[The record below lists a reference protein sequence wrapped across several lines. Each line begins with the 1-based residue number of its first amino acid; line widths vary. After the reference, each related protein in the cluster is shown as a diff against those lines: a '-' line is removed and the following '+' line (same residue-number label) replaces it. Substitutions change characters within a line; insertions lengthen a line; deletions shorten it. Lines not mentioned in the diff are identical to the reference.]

1 MPEGA
6 NRAKPA
12 ASATSR
18 LTIIALLCIDVLLMA
33 THAHSATFTLPTPGR
48 TANGEK
54 TRRRA
59 ARMMVLPEVG
69 ALQIGERLRLRSW
82 ASVRGGSGKHLPAI
96 RQRHFRAIGHF

>member
-69 ALQIGERLRLRSW
+69 ALQIGETPVTVFDLRPRW
-82 ASVRGGSGKHLPAI
+82 I
-96 RQRHFRAIGHF
+96 RQKIGRASCRERV